1 MLSEIIEDNEC
12 PNVLA
17 SVYVYVGMIVY
28 SSATNQDVSRLRV
41 RKGLTDVGIIH
52 KGYKYESDLGKSVS
66 CLSFIM
72 TTVIYLVKDRC
83 LLFQT
88 APKHEAAMR

>member
-28 SSATNQDVSRLRV
+28 SSAANQDVSGSRV
-41 RKGLTDVGIIH
+41 SKGLTDVGIIH
-52 KGYKYESDLGKSVS
+52 KG
-66 CLSFIM
+66 
-72 TTVIYLVKDRC
+72 
-83 LLFQT
+83 
-88 APKHEAAMR
+88 